1 MEEVARF
8 FSNPS
13 VAQQFQQ
20 FSNPPVI
27 SLVKQTSPTKENVS
41 VKGVTKSVHVVIKNT
56 PFVVQLGLSCQGAF
70 TQVMDFNHLALDVRL
85 VYDTTAHKE
94 VDYVKTKP
102 LLFKSSVNERADQIS
117 LECKIRVLT
126 SQHEDM
132 FFRVKVR
139 ALDPRTQQDFSPPL
153 EMFSDPIKVIS
164 KPEQLKKRPAPKKR
178 TMNDVLMEQIS
189 RITSQLDQQ
198 QKMLTELSDER
209 ATKKQRLICDVD
221 ENDENELLC
230 IDDQPFSKK
239 KLLASETSKMSKDES
254 GLKSTDFV
262 NTFTEF
268 LGAYNSMPSEEKA
281 TTVRKLIRTSSARDT
296 ERLSEL
302 IDLFA
307 SEGLQKQ
314 IGNAVFPNPMRENS
328 EPSSPSGFGCS
339 CSNCPYRLELEQIE
353 SVSTSLFNP
362 SIIEGATLERLL
374 YPS

>member
-117 LECKIRVLT
+117 
-126 SQHEDM
+126 
-132 FFRVKVR
+132 
-139 ALDPRTQQDFSPPL
+139 LDPRTQQDFSPPL